1 MDNKQAQEVF
11 AAGLLHAIG
20 KVGFDDE
27 LLGTPVNTMT
37 ARQREAYHQHPV
49 HAEHLLMPL
58 SELKATAE
66 IIGAQLERFDGS
78 GYPKGTAGRHI
89 PLGARILAVVGDFAS
104 LQVGILEPQQL
115 SVAAAQAVLVQQR
128 GHDYDPAVVDA
139 FIAMF
144 RRPPKDELTLP
155 TPRIK
160 SISSSEFEPGMVLAR
175 DLLSPSGMLLLT
187 AGHVLDAAVISKIS
201 SFERS
206 IHVKLSAV
214 IQQDSI
220 PIVEVRDNPE
230 EPPL

>member
-1 MDNKQAQEVF
+1 
-11 AAGLLHAIG
+11 
-20 KVGFDDE
+20 
-27 LLGTPVNTMT
+27 
-37 ARQREAYHQHPV
+37 
-49 HAEHLLMPL
+49 MPL

-206 IHVKLSAV
+206 IHVKLSAD